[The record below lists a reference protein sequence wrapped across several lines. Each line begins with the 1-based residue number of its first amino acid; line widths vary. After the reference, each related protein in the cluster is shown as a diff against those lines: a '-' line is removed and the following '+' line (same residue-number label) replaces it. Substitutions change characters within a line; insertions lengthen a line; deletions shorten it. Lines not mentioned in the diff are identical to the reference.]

1 MLGSEFKRGVVTTL
15 ERVFKSSNYAFDVLE
30 FQWYG
35 TGASIQF
42 TQYPG
47 TRILDATFRFPNVDD
62 NGQIPRKALPK
73 FVAMALHELGHAW
86 HTDNEPWD
94 VHRGNPVLCRLIN
107 GLEDPRIE
115 KKVIDSGIAGNA
127 RSLFE
132 NLINE
137 MMGGNYVQPDDFGN
151 LAFQLAVEGRRMN
164 GYKVAIPPVLD
175 RSRYKEPMQWA
186 LKKAHK
192 AKSTLEIV
200 QIAVELLERLN
211 ALKPV
216 APPREEGDKD
226 GPPNGEGGDDDGDPD
241 DDDTGGKPDDDGGDP
256 GDEGPG
262 DKPDE
267 GGDKGDTDDDEG
279 DTGGET
285 GETGDDGDG
294 NEPGD
299 STDQP
304 GDDVGNEAGNE
315 AGDKPGD
322 DESDGPG
329 AGAGTQEERD
339 VEPDMGKEMQP
350 YGATVDATN
359 DPRPTCEK
367 PTIYKFT
374 WD

>member
-15 ERVFKSSNYAFDVLE
+15 ERVFKSSNYAFDTLE

-42 TQYPG
+42 HQYSG
-47 TRILDATFRFPNVDD
+47 TRIVDATFRFPNVDD
-62 NGQIPRKALPK
+62 NGQIPRKTMPK

-86 HTDNEPWD
+86 HTDNAPWD

-115 KKVIDSGIAGNA
+115 KKVIDSCIAANA

-137 MMGGNYVQPDDFGN
+137 MMGGTYVQPDDFGN

-164 GYKVAIPPVLD
+164 GYKITVPPVLNE
-175 RSRYKEPMQWA
+175 SRYKEPMQWA
-186 LKKAHK
+186 LKKAHR

-200 QIAVELLERLN
+200 AIAVELLERLN

-216 APPREEGDKD
+216 APPPEGGKDEPPD
-226 GPPNGEGGDDDGDPD
+226 GPS
-241 DDDTGGKPDDDGGDP
+241 DDDGGDT
-256 GDEGPG
+256 GEDGEAGE
-262 DKPDE
+262 D
-267 GGDKGDTDDDEG
+267 GGDGGGD
-279 DTGGET
+279 DTGEDGDGGEGEDGET
-285 GETGDDGDG
+285 GEEGETGDG

-315 AGDKPGD
+315 AGDED
-322 DESDGPG
+322 DENKGPG
-329 AGAGTQEERD
+329 AGAGTQERD
-339 VEPDMGKEMQP
+339 VEPDMGKELQP
-350 YGATVDATN
+350 YSAEVDTTN
-359 DPRPTCEK
+359 EPRPACQK
-367 PTIYKFT
+367 PTLYKFT